1 MLIVALLVL
10 VVVYLGGYGFAGSRR
25 YPIEIREVT
34 PTGAVTFTQ
43 QNYDDWNHEQISS
56 ATWLRAGLLVRHV
69 IYSQGLIFAFTT
81 SGRVLGLRG
90 GENNGPC
97 YCEES
102 FWWTGDPH
110 DFQFPPR
117 WYGAS

>member
-10 VVVYLGGYGFAGSRR
+10 IVAYFGGYGFAVSHR
-25 YPIEIREVT
+25 YPIEIREAK

-43 QNYDDWNHEQISS
+43 QNYDDWNHEQIAS
-56 ATWLRAGLLVRHV
+56 ATWWRGGLLVRHV

-81 SGRVLGLRG
+81 SGRVLGLSG
-90 GENNGPC
+90 SENNGPC
-97 YCEES
+97 YCVES

-110 DFQFPPR
+110 DFPFPTR